1 VIRVL
6 IVDDHQV
13 VRQGLRFMLEQEE
26 GIEVVGDCADG
37 TEAIAAVR
45 ELRPTV
51 VLLDLFLPGQ
61 DGISVL
67 TQLKQERP
75 EVEVLMLTSST
86 DDEHLLAALRAG
98 ALAYLRKTAG
108 VEQIIGSVRAAAR
121 GESVLDPRIAARL
134 VREVRTSARRR
145 APLDLLSPREREVLT
160 VLARGRSNRQIAK
173 ELAITE
179 ETVKAHVSSILAK
192 LHLADRTQA
201 AIFGLQQ
208 RLVPS
213 RGRRDDPWQKDDVA
227 ARHAR
232 SPSGWPALGPGSRPT
247 ASSCLDRGDVDLLHL
262 HHRIER
268 ALGSS
273 RIGVRDRLR
282 QRDRGNLPGQSPFV
296 LAPAARAL
304 LAAVADDRVPV
315 TICFVLVSGGDLKR
329 ECFVVLEHRS
339 AVEPEAGNPH
349 YREFDRQHVAH
360 FPVRKVSRRAHHRAD
375 G

>member
-1 VIRVL
+1 MIRVL

-37 TEAIAAVR
+37 TEAMGAVR
-45 ELRPTV
+45 KLRPTV

-108 VEQIIGSVRAAAR
+108 VEQIVGSVRAAAR

-134 VREVRTSARRR
+134 VREVRTSAARR

-208 RLVPS
+208 RLVPL
-213 RGRRDDPWQKDDVA
+213 DE
-227 ARHAR
+227 
-232 SPSGWPALGPGSRPT
+232 AL
-247 ASSCLDRGDVDLLHL
+247 
-262 HHRIER
+262 E
-268 ALGSS
+268 
-273 RIGVRDRLR
+273 
-282 QRDRGNLPGQSPFV
+282 
-296 LAPAARAL
+296 
-304 LAAVADDRVPV
+304 
-315 TICFVLVSGGDLKR
+315 
-329 ECFVVLEHRS
+329 E
-339 AVEPEAGNPH
+339 
-349 YREFDRQHVAH
+349 
-360 FPVRKVSRRAHHRAD
+360 
-375 G
+375 